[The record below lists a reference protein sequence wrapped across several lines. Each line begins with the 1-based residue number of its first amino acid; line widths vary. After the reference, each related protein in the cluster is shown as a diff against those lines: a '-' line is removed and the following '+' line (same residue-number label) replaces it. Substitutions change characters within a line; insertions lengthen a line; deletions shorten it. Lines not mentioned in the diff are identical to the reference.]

1 MFIKRILFFLLLS
14 FITTEVFPQTVSGVV
29 MDAES
34 QQPLAGANIVQDGT
48 ATGTATDN
56 EGWFQLSL
64 DSDGPERLVV
74 TYLGYESQQVDVSDY
89 SAPIEI
95 ALKQSLIRSG
105 EVFVQALRVDESSPI
120 AYTNISREDIDR
132 QNLGQDL
139 PYLVSSTPSVVT
151 TSDAGTGIGYTGLRI
166 RGVDPTRIN
175 VTINGIPINDAESH
189 GVFWVNMPDL
199 ASSVENIQIQ
209 RGVGSSTHGAGAFGA
224 SMNIQTARMET
235 QPFAEVNTSIG
246 SFNTRKHNFL
256 LGSGQIGNGWQLEGR
271 LSKIDSDGFID
282 RASSDLRS
290 FYLSGSRQGERSI
303 LKADVFSGQERTY
316 QAWNGVPEPILN
328 NDPDQLEEYIS
339 GLWIGA
345 EEADRLRDNLGN
357 RRFNEFTYDNQVDN
371 YQQDHYQLHYSYQL
385 SDSWLLNSST
395 HYTYGRGYF
404 EQYREDDN
412 LSTYNID
419 PVEIGGE
426 TITSSDLIR
435 RRWLDNHFYGGIVSS
450 ELQRDDWDLV
460 VGGGYNEYD
469 GDHFGEVIWA
479 RFAGDSE
486 HEDRYYDNNGFKTD
500 FNVYGKFNYFFSDA
514 LNSYIDLQ
522 YRAVTYRFLG
532 LRIDESNDEQTVEE
546 LQQRDRINFFNPKLG
561 FVYRFDGNNRAFA
574 SLSVGG
580 KEPTRRDYI
589 ESTPESRPSP
599 ERLYDYELGYEANY
613 DRFRAGVN
621 LYYMNYVDQLILTGA
636 VNDVG
641 AYVREN
647 VPESYR
653 AGVELHGALR
663 LTPALTWEANATFS
677 RNKIPEYTHFLDN
690 FDEGGQNAV
699 EYENTD
705 IAFSP
710 SFTGNSTLR
719 FHRSDWRAEL
729 VSKYVSRQYL
739 DNTQNYSRSIDPY
752 FVNDLRFG
760 YSFSR
765 VPWVSSLDVTM
776 QVNNILDTRYVSNG
790 YTFGWIAG
798 ESEQYFN
805 YYFPQAGRNLLMKV
819 SIGF

>member
-1 MFIKRILFFLLLS
+1 VTKPHQATYIGSTGWKIRSRLFGLLS
-14 FITTEVFPQTVSGVV
+14 AEVTEDAVALRRQLHVLLFDDYGDRRNGPGLSEQLSGV
-29 MDAES
+29 
-34 QQPLAGANIVQDGT
+34 T
-48 ATGTATDN
+48 APRSYAD
-56 EGWFQLSL
+56 FQS
-64 DSDGPERLVV
+64 
-74 TYLGYESQQVDVSDY
+74 
-89 SAPIEI
+89 
-95 ALKQSLIRSG
+95 
-105 EVFVQALRVDESSPI
+105 
-120 AYTNISREDIDR
+120 
-132 QNLGQDL
+132 
-139 PYLVSSTPSVVT
+139 
-151 TSDAGTGIGYTGLRI
+151 
-166 RGVDPTRIN
+166 
-175 VTINGIPINDAESH
+175 
-189 GVFWVNMPDL
+189 
-199 ASSVENIQIQ
+199 
-209 RGVGSSTHGAGAFGA
+209 
-224 SMNIQTARMET
+224 
-235 QPFAEVNTSIG
+235 
-246 SFNTRKHNFL
+246 
-256 LGSGQIGNGWQLEGR
+256 
-271 LSKIDSDGFID
+271 
-282 RASSDLRS
+282 
-290 FYLSGSRQGERSI
+290 
-303 LKADVFSGQERTY
+303 Y
-316 QAWNGVPEPILN
+316 QLN
-328 NDPDQLEEYIS
+328 NDAGQLESYIS
-339 GLWIGA
+339 DLFLGDA
-345 EEADRLRDNLGN
+345 EAARLRDNLGN

-385 SDSWLLNSST
+385 SDSWLLNSSL

-426 TITSSDLIR
+426 TITRSDLIR
-435 RRWLDNHFYGGIVSS
+435 RRWLDNHFYGTIVSS
-450 ELQRDDWDLV
+450 ELKRDDWNLV
-460 VGGGYNEYD
+460 AGGGYNEYD

-532 LRIDESNDEQTVEE
+532 LRIDESNDEQTIEE
-546 LQQRDRINFFNPKLG
+546 LRQRDRINFFNPKFG

-580 KEPTRRDYI
+580 KEPTRRDYV

-621 LYYMNYVDQLILTGA
+621 FYYMHYVDQLILTGA

-690 FDEGGQNAV
+690 FDQGGQDAIV
-699 EYENTD
+699 YENSD

-710 SFTGNSTLR
+710 ALIGNSILR

-739 DNTQNYSRSIDPY
+739 DNTQNNSRSIDPY

-765 VPWVSSLDVTM
+765 APWVGSLDVTL
-776 QVNNILDTRYVSNG
+776 QVNNILDARYVSNG

-798 ESEQYFN
+798 ESEQHFN
-805 YYFPQAGRNLLMKV
+805 YYFPQAGRNMLMKV
-819 SIGF
+819 SVGF